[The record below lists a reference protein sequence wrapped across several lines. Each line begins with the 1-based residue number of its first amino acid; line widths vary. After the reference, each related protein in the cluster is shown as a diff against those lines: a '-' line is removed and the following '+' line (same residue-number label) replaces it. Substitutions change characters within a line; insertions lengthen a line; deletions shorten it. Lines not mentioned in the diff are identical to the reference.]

1 MDIRLLK
8 RACFFFFMWRYGW
21 GFSNACAITYFS
33 EQLSSTTLAVGL
45 NRLIWIFMRRELG
58 VLYFWPWIHEFKV
71 TRKHEKLILEIFCK
85 FLWYLLKSR
94 RLSKLKVKSSI
105 MSDMVP
111 NTLRKINLSRKIN
124 ESRYIALFVFCG
136 SIKKLFSIYYLYKS
150 FSFENILPNGEVW
163 GYPT

>member
-21 GFSNACAITYFS
+21 GFSNACAITYFN

>member
-71 TRKHEKLILEIFCK
+71 TRKHEKLILEWFCK
-85 FLWYLLKSR
+85 FSSR

-111 NTLRKINLSRKIN
+111 NMPRKINLTRKIN
-124 ESRYIALFVFCG
+124 DSRYIALFVFCG
-136 SIKKLFSIYYLYKS
+136 SIKKLFLIYYLYKS